1 MACGESIAAVGVAAL
16 LAVFAVSGPAC
27 ADPAISNAAK
37 TTADNAAPRAPRAVA
52 GQISQ
57 VDGVNRSIDSG
68 QISASARDSR
78 AASTAQLATPTHP
91 ASSTQIAAPSAGRNT
106 QVSAIVGQD
115 RCDPSASTAKQ
126 PECAQI
132 LDTRGDDFAGGGTD
146 NTPSTVDSQAT
157 SDDLVNGI
165 VSSGTGSVVHL
176 PPK

>member
-1 MACGESIAAVGVAAL
+1 MASGDSIVSAGVAAL
-16 LAVFAVSGPAC
+16 LALFVVSNPAE

-37 TTADNAAPRAPRAVA
+37 TTADNAAPRPPRAAA

-57 VDGVNRSIDSG
+57 VDGVNRSIESG
-68 QISASARDSR
+68 QISASPRDSR
-78 AASTAQLATPTHP
+78 AASAAQLATPTHP
-91 ASSTQIAAPSAGRNT
+91 AASTQIAAPAAGRNT

-115 RCDPSASTAKQ
+115 RCDPTAPTAQQ

-157 SDDLVNGI
+157 SGDLVNGI